1 VHVDAR
7 VHRSKRSWPLARALD
22 AGTLVRQAFTGWNED
37 NVPRLGA
44 ALAYYTLFSL
54 APLLLAAVAI
64 AGLAFGRDAAMG
76 RIVAELESVIGR
88 PGAAA
93 VQELARS
100 SWRPGAGIVAS
111 LVALVMLLA
120 GATDVFIELRS
131 SLDAIWEVKPP
142 AGGIGAMVKARLAA
156 ATVLQWVNTVVS
168 LAILTVLFAILFK
181 FLPGT

>member
-1 VHVDAR
+1 MHVDAR

-88 PGAAA
+88 PGA
-93 VQELARS
+93 
-100 SWRPGAGIVAS
+100 GIVAS